1 MSRRRRTAAYTAAAA
16 AAASD
21 GPVGFG
27 QRIASVPG
35 LVRDTLSGR
44 YDGLGKGRLALMVV
58 ALLYIV
64 SPVDLVPEA
73 VLTIPGLLDDAAVAA
88 WLVAAL
94 VGATTAYRAWDG
106 DPLRSQQGVH
116 GAGGG
121 AHPAGHAGQ
130 PDAGDRSPTEA
141 PSASARVIPGEVIG
155 S

>member
-16 AAASD
+16 AAMSD

-27 QRIASVPG
+27 QRVASVPG
-35 LVRDTLSGR
+35 LIRDTLSGR

-58 ALLYIV
+58 AVLYIL

-73 VLTIPGLLDDAAVAA
+73 LLTIPGLLDDAAIGA

-94 VGATTAYRAWDG
+94 IGATTGYRAWADSG
-106 DPLRSQQGVH
+106 AADSALNQG
-116 GAGGG
+116 AE
-121 AHPAGHAGQ
+121 AFSAPAEGMQDQG
-130 PDAGDRSPTEA
+130 
-141 PSASARVIPGEVIG
+141 ARVVPGEVIN